1 MNKPIILANENLVLN
16 GDFEQWIDH
25 WIQEPASGY
34 LGTASDW
41 YEEEGQHVRFLTA
54 GNGASVNQALTAP
67 KDPGAQARYVLTFLC
82 ETRHTEPGRLL
93 ISSDK
98 QPQEQEILLPPGPA
112 RDAQEDQARR
122 RDGQPREYRP
132 IPYNVPLD
140 LPFNAQDILTVS
152 IHSPRKRSR

>member
-67 KDPGAQARYVLTFLC
+67 KDPRSSSLCPHVPVRDEAHRTGQAA
-82 ETRHTEPGRLL
+82 H
-93 ISSDK
+93 
-98 QPQEQEILLPPGPA
+98 
-112 RDAQEDQARR
+112 
-122 RDGQPREYRP
+122 
-132 IPYNVPLD
+132 
-140 LPFNAQDILTVS
+140 
-152 IHSPRKRSR
+152 